1 MGDYQL
7 TYMDILAMQDMDN
20 DQKAEY
26 IQGKQRQQNIQ
37 SGVLGAASLFD
48 IIQGGRNRKDAEA
61 DIEEGAMLR
70 QNVVDKIQDIKYRD
84 FSELTPEARRNAAIL
99 LKDYQPDDS
108 DELAAAEMALRSGAT
123 PTSVQRALNEA
134 LLREESLEQGREEAA
149 FREGMGYAQRDEQI
163 AIQKLMSDYGLD
175 YQMAQEM
182 IAMGQQQSMMG
193 QQQSGAGWRNLFNAA
208 VRYMGS
214 GGGDKLKELFNRG
227 GDETGDPL
235 TDASEGRSLMFST
248 NPDVTGGEGKTRI
261 LGGRSGTSKNIPFD
275 FSSHE
280 MTPQYQQNLDEA
292 MFNFEEGDTMDIL
305 SALQGYGDTTAQPID
320 IYNTNLAAGGVM
332 KTPGEF
338 SHESNPIDVMRGGAK
353 IAEMTGGEFVINPDQ
368 AAGMETTYAKAKKN
382 KSKANLLELFNA
394 VRFIDEPQFD

>member
-7 TYMDILAMQDMDN
+7 TYMDVLAMQGMDN
-20 DQKAEY
+20 DQRAEY

-37 SGVLGAASLFD
+37 AGVLGAASMFD
-48 IIQGGRNRKDAEA
+48 ILHGRRTRRDAEA

-70 QNVVDKIQDIKYRD
+70 QDVVDKIKDIQARD

-108 DELAAAEMALRSGAT
+108 DELAAAEMALRSGAA
-123 PTSVQRALNEA
+123 PTSVQRTLNEA
-134 LLREESLEQGREEAA
+134 LLREESIDQAREEAA

-163 AIQKLMSDYGLD
+163 AIEKLMSDYGLD

-214 GGGDKLKELFNRG
+214 GGIDKIKGLFNRSAEDAAVEMSN
-227 GDETGDPL
+227 DEKL
-235 TDASEGRSLMFST
+235 LEGADYVFST
-248 NPDVTGGEGKTRI
+248 PSEDPADYTSMFESMREEDFLQSLENAGFAGFEPGGTYTDLENLPAVTGE
-261 LGGRSGTSKNIPFD
+261 
-275 FSSHE
+275 
-280 MTPQYQQNLDEA
+280 
-292 MFNFEEGDTMDIL
+292 
-305 SALQGYGDTTAQPID
+305 QGMVI
-320 IYNTNLAAGGVM
+320 

-338 SHESNPIDVMRGGAK
+338 NHDTNPIDVMRGGAK

-368 AAGMETTYAKAKKN
+368 AAGMEKAYAKAKKN
-382 KSKANLLELFNA
+382 KSQANLLELFNA

>member
-1 MGDYQL
+1 MFENYQP
-7 TYMDILAMQDMDN
+7 TYMDILAMQGMDN
-20 DQKAEY
+20 DQRAEY

-37 SGVLGAASLFD
+37 AGVLGAASMFD
-48 IIQGGRNRKDAEA
+48 ILQGRKTRRDAEA

-70 QNVVDKIQDIKYRD
+70 QDVVDRIKDIQFRD
-84 FSELTPEARRNAAIL
+84 FSQLTPEARRNAAIL

-108 DELAAAEMALRSGAT
+108 DELAAAEMALRSGAA
-123 PTSVQRALNEA
+123 PTSVQRTLNEA
-134 LLREESLEQGREEAA
+134 LLREESMEQAREEAA

-163 AIQKLMSDYGLD
+163 AIEKLMSDYGLD

-208 VRYMGS
+208 VRYMS
-214 GGGDKLKELFNRG
+214 AGGMDQIKGLFNKS
-227 GDETGDPL
+227 GDGTGDPL
-235 TDASEGRSLMFST
+235 TDASGTTALFGTDASG
-248 NPDVTGGEGKTRI
+248 NTRV
-261 LGGRSGTSKNIPFD
+261 LGGRRGTSVDQALNFG
-275 FSSHE
+275 E
-280 MTPQYQQNLDEA
+280 MGELIPQYQQNFDAA
-292 MFNFEEGDTMDIL
+292 MRNYDGTNTMDIL
-305 SALQGYGDTTAQPID
+305 SALQGYGDTTAQPI
-320 IYNTNLAAGGVM
+320 YELATGGVM

-338 SHESNPIDVMRGGAK
+338 NHDTNPIDVMRGGSK

-368 AAGMETTYAKAKKN
+368 AAGMEKAYEKAKRN

>member
-1 MGDYQL
+1 MFENYQP
-7 TYMDILAMQDMDN
+7 TYMDILAMQGMDN
-20 DQKAEY
+20 DQRAEY

-37 SGVLGAASLFD
+37 AGVLGAASMFD
-48 IIQGGRNRKDAEA
+48 ILQGRKTRRDAEA

-70 QNVVDKIQDIKYRD
+70 QDVVDRIKDIQFRD
-84 FSELTPEARRNAAIL
+84 FSQLTPEARRNAAIL

-108 DELAAAEMALRSGAT
+108 DELAAAEMALRSGAA
-123 PTSVQRALNEA
+123 PTSVQRTLNEA
-134 LLREESLEQGREEAA
+134 LSREESMEQAREEAA

-163 AIQKLMSDYGLD
+163 AIEKLMSDYGLD

-208 VRYMGS
+208 VRYMS
-214 GGGDKLKELFNRG
+214 AGGMDQIKGLFNRG
-227 GDETGDPL
+227 GD
-235 TDASEGRSLMFST
+235 DAAVTMANDANNMALEEMMFEF
-248 NPDVTGGEGKTRI
+248 PGY
-261 LGGRSGTSKNIPFD
+261 NIP
-275 FSSHE
+275 
-280 MTPQYQQNLDEA
+280 L
-292 MFNFEEGDTMDIL
+292 EEGQTVNDVLDIL
-305 SALQGYGDTTAQPID
+305 SNQPQTEVPGGEQGMVI
-320 IYNTNLAAGGVM
+320 

-338 SHESNPIDVMRGGAK
+338 NHDTNPIDVMRGGSK

-368 AAGMETTYAKAKKN
+368 AAGMEKAYEKAKKN

>member
-7 TYMDILAMQDMDN
+7 TYMDVLAMQGMDN
-20 DQKAEY
+20 DQRAEY

-37 SGVLGAASLFD
+37 AGVLGAASMFD
-48 IIQGGRNRKDAEA
+48 ILQGRRTRRDAEA

-70 QNVVDKIQDIKYRD
+70 QDVVDKIKDIQARD

-108 DELAAAEMALRSGAT
+108 DELAAAEMALRSGAA
-123 PTSVQRALNEA
+123 PTSVQRTLNEA
-134 LLREESLEQGREEAA
+134 LLREESIDQAREEAA

-163 AIQKLMSDYGLD
+163 AIEKLMSDYGLD

-214 GGGDKLKELFNRG
+214 GGIDKIKGLFNRSAEDAAVEMSN
-227 GDETGDPL
+227 DEKL
-235 TDASEGRSLMFST
+235 LEGADYVFST
-248 NPDVTGGEGKTRI
+248 PSEDPADYTSMFESMREEDFLQSLENAGFAGFEPGGTYTDLENLPAVTGE
-261 LGGRSGTSKNIPFD
+261 
-275 FSSHE
+275 
-280 MTPQYQQNLDEA
+280 
-292 MFNFEEGDTMDIL
+292 
-305 SALQGYGDTTAQPID
+305 QGMVI
-320 IYNTNLAAGGVM
+320 

-338 SHESNPIDVMRGGAK
+338 NHDTNPIDVMRGGAK

-368 AAGMETTYAKAKKN
+368 AAGMEKAYAKAKKN
-382 KSKANLLELFNA
+382 KSQANLLELFNA

>member
-7 TYMDILAMQDMDN
+7 TYMDVLAMQGMDN
-20 DQKAEY
+20 DQRAEY

-37 SGVLGAASLFD
+37 AGVLGAASMFD
-48 IIQGGRNRKDAEA
+48 ILQGRRTRRDAEA

-70 QNVVDKIQDIKYRD
+70 QDVVDKIKDIQARD

-108 DELAAAEMALRSGAT
+108 DELAAAEMALRSGAA
-123 PTSVQRALNEA
+123 PTSVQRTLNEA
-134 LLREESLEQGREEAA
+134 LLREESIDQAREEAA

-163 AIQKLMSDYGLD
+163 AIEKLMSDYGLD

-214 GGGDKLKELFNRG
+214 GGIDKIKGLFNRSAEDAAVEMSN
-227 GDETGDPL
+227 DEKL
-235 TDASEGRSLMFST
+235 LEGADYVFST
-248 NPDVTGGEGKTRI
+248 PSEDPADYTSMFESMREEDFLQSLENAGFAGFEPGGTYTDLENLPAVTGE
-261 LGGRSGTSKNIPFD
+261 
-275 FSSHE
+275 
-280 MTPQYQQNLDEA
+280 Q
-292 MFNFEEGDTMDIL
+292 
-305 SALQGYGDTTAQPID
+305 
-320 IYNTNLAAGGVM
+320 VM
-332 KTPGEF
+332 VIKTPGEF
-338 SHESNPIDVMRGGAK
+338 NHDTNPIDVMRGGAK

-368 AAGMETTYAKAKKN
+368 AAGMEKAYAKAKKN
-382 KSKANLLELFNA
+382 KSQANLLELFNA

>member
-7 TYMDILAMQDMDN
+7 TYMDVLAMQGMDN
-20 DQKAEY
+20 DQRAEY

-37 SGVLGAASLFD
+37 AGVLGAASMFD
-48 IIQGGRNRKDAEA
+48 ILQGRRTRRDAEA

-70 QNVVDKIQDIKYRD
+70 QDVVDRIKDIQFRD
-84 FSELTPEARRNAAIL
+84 FSQLTPEARRNAAIL

-108 DELAAAEMALRSGAT
+108 DELAAAEMALRSGAA

-134 LLREESLEQGREEAA
+134 LLREDSIDQAREEAA
-149 FREGMGYAQRDEQI
+149 FREGMGYARQDEQI

-208 VRYMGS
+208 VRYMS
-214 GGGDKLKELFNRG
+214 AGGMDQIKGLFNRG
-227 GDETGDPL
+227 GDDAAVTMANDANNMTLEEMMFEYPGYNIPL
-235 TDASEGRSLMFST
+235 
-248 NPDVTGGEGKTRI
+248 GEGETVNDV
-261 LGGRSGTSKNIPFD
+261 L
-275 FSSHE
+275 
-280 MTPQYQQNLDEA
+280 
-292 MFNFEEGDTMDIL
+292 DIL
-305 SALQGYGDTTAQPID
+305 ANQPNVPDGEQGMVI
-320 IYNTNLAAGGVM
+320 

-338 SHESNPIDVMRGGAK
+338 NHDTNPIDVMRGGSK

-368 AAGMETTYAKAKKN
+368 AAGMEEAYAKAKKN

>member
-1 MGDYQL
+1 MGEYQL

-20 DQKAEY
+20 DEKAEY

-37 SGVLGAASLFD
+37 AGVLGAASLFD
-48 IIQGGRNRKDAEA
+48 ILQGRKTRKDAEA
-61 DIEEGAMLR
+61 DIEEGARLR
-70 QNVVDKIQDIKYRD
+70 QDVVDKIQDIKYRD
-84 FSELTPEARRNAAIL
+84 FAGLTPEARRNAAIL

-134 LLREESLEQGREEAA
+134 LLREESIDQAREEAA
-149 FREGMGYAQRDEQI
+149 FREGMGYARQDEQI

-214 GGGDKLKELFNRG
+214 GGGDKLKEWWEGRG
-227 GDETGDPL
+227 GDDAAVTMANDSATTFKTAEDLGYVGDTPAF
-235 TDASEGRSLMFST
+235 TKYIFEDST
-248 NPDVTGGEGKTRI
+248 NPALFQNYLTDMDEQ
-261 LGGRSGTSKNIPFD
+261 D
-275 FSSHE
+275 F
-280 MTPQYQQNLDEA
+280 L
-292 MFNFEEGDTMDIL
+292 
-305 SALQGYGDTTAQPID
+305 
-320 IYNTNLAAGGVM
+320 TNLGAAGYAGFEPGGVYVANPDDFNVGGVM

-338 SHESNPIDVMRGGAK
+338 NHDTNPIDVMRGGAK

-368 AAGMETTYAKAKKN
+368 AAGMEAAYAKAKKN

>member
-1 MGDYQL
+1 MAYQP
-7 TYMDILAMQDMDN
+7 TYMDILAVQDMN
-20 DQKAEY
+20 PEQREEY
-26 IQGKQRQQNIQ
+26 FAGKERQQNIQ

-61 DIEEGAMLR
+61 DIEEGARLR
-70 QNVVDKIQDIKYRD
+70 QDVVDKIQDIKYRD
-84 FSELTPEARRNAAIL
+84 FAGLTPEARRNAAIL

-108 DELAAAEMALRSGAT
+108 DELAAAEMALRSGAA

-134 LLREESLEQGREEAA
+134 LTREESMEQGREEAA
-149 FREGMGYAQRDEQI
+149 FREGMGYARQDEQV

-235 TDASEGRSLMFST
+235 SDASGTTALFAT
-248 NPDVTGGEGKTRI
+248 NPDGTTRL
-261 LGGRSGTSKNIPFD
+261 LGGRGGTSENQALD
-275 FSSHE
+275 FGQ
-280 MTPQYQQNLDEA
+280 MGDLIPQYQQNLDEIL
-292 MFNFEEGDTMDIL
+292 FNFEEGDTMDLLGTL
-305 SALQGYGDTTAQPID
+305 SNYGDMS
-320 IYNTNLAAGGVM
+320 LEAGGVM

-368 AAGMETTYAKAKKN
+368 AAGMETAYAKAKKN

>member
-7 TYMDILAMQDMDN
+7 TYMDVLAMQGMDN
-20 DQKAEY
+20 DQRAEY

-37 SGVLGAASLFD
+37 AGVLGAASMFD
-48 IIQGGRNRKDAEA
+48 ILQGRRTRRDAEA

-70 QNVVDKIQDIKYRD
+70 QDVVDKIKDIQARD

-108 DELAAAEMALRSGAT
+108 DELAAAEMALRSGAA
-123 PTSVQRALNEA
+123 PTSVQRTLNEA
-134 LLREESLEQGREEAA
+134 LLREESIDQAREEAA

-163 AIQKLMSDYGLD
+163 AIEKLMSDYGLD

-214 GGGDKLKELFNRG
+214 GGIDKIKGLFNRSAEDAAVEMSNDEKLLEGADYVFRTPSEDPADYTSMFESMREEDFLQSLENAGFAGFEPG
-227 GDETGDPL
+227 GTY
-235 TDASEGRSLMFST
+235 TDLENLPA
-248 NPDVTGGEGKTRI
+248 VTGE
-261 LGGRSGTSKNIPFD
+261 
-275 FSSHE
+275 
-280 MTPQYQQNLDEA
+280 
-292 MFNFEEGDTMDIL
+292 
-305 SALQGYGDTTAQPID
+305 QGMVI
-320 IYNTNLAAGGVM
+320 

-338 SHESNPIDVMRGGAK
+338 NHDTNPIDVMRGGAK

-368 AAGMETTYAKAKKN
+368 AAGMEKAYAKAKKN
-382 KSKANLLELFNA
+382 KSQANLLELFNA

>member
-1 MGDYQL
+1 MAYQP
-7 TYMDILAMQDMDN
+7 TYMDILAVQDMN
-20 DQKAEY
+20 PEQREEY
-26 IQGKQRQQNIQ
+26 FAGKERQQNIQ

-61 DIEEGAMLR
+61 DIEEGARLR
-70 QNVVDKIQDIKYRD
+70 QDVVDKIQDIKYRD
-84 FSELTPEARRNAAIL
+84 FAGLTPEARRNAAIL

-108 DELAAAEMALRSGAT
+108 DELAAAEMALRSGAA

-134 LLREESLEQGREEAA
+134 LTREESMEQGREEAA
-149 FREGMGYAQRDEQI
+149 FREGMGYARQDEQV

-235 TDASEGRSLMFST
+235 SDASGTTALFAT
-248 NPDVTGGEGKTRI
+248 NPDGSTR
-261 LGGRSGTSKNIPFD
+261 LMGGRRGTSENQALD
-275 FSSHE
+275 FGQ
-280 MTPQYQQNLDEA
+280 MGDLIPQYQQNLDEIL
-292 MFNFEEGDTMDIL
+292 FNFEEGDTMDLLGTL
-305 SALQGYGDTTAQPID
+305 SNYGDMS
-320 IYNTNLAAGGVM
+320 LEAGGVM

-368 AAGMETTYAKAKKN
+368 AAGMETAYAKAKKN

>member
-7 TYMDILAMQDMDN
+7 TYMDVLAMQGMDN
-20 DQKAEY
+20 DQRAEY

-37 SGVLGAASLFD
+37 AGVLGAASMFD
-48 IIQGGRNRKDAEA
+48 ILQGRRTRRDAEA

-70 QNVVDKIQDIKYRD
+70 QDVVDKIKDIQARD

-108 DELAAAEMALRSGAT
+108 DELAAAEMALRSGAA
-123 PTSVQRALNEA
+123 PTSVQRTLNEA
-134 LLREESLEQGREEAA
+134 LLREESIDQAREEAA

-163 AIQKLMSDYGLD
+163 AIEKLMSDYGLD

-214 GGGDKLKELFNRG
+214 GGIDKIKGLFNRSAEDAAVEMSN
-227 GDETGDPL
+227 DEKL
-235 TDASEGRSLMFST
+235 LEGADYVFST
-248 NPDVTGGEGKTRI
+248 PSEDPADYTSMFESMREEDFLQSLENAGFAGFEPGGTYTDLENLPAVTGE
-261 LGGRSGTSKNIPFD
+261 
-275 FSSHE
+275 
-280 MTPQYQQNLDEA
+280 
-292 MFNFEEGDTMDIL
+292 
-305 SALQGYGDTTAQPID
+305 QGMVI
-320 IYNTNLAAGGVM
+320 

-338 SHESNPIDVMRGGAK
+338 NHDTNPIDVMRNGSK

-368 AAGMETTYAKAKKN
+368 AAGMEKAYAKAKKN
-382 KSKANLLELFNA
+382 KSQANLLELFNA

>member
-1 MGDYQL
+1 MGDYRL

-37 SGVLGAASLFD
+37 AGVLGAVSLFD
-48 IIQGGRNRKDAEA
+48 ILQGRKTRKDAEA
-61 DIEEGAMLR
+61 DIEEGARLR
-70 QNVVDKIQDIKYRD
+70 QDVVDKIQDIKYRD
-84 FSELTPEARRNAAIL
+84 FAGLTPEARRNAAIL

-108 DELAAAEMALRSGAT
+108 DELAAAEMALRSGAA

-134 LLREESLEQGREEAA
+134 LLREESIEQGREEAA
-149 FREGMGYAQRDEQI
+149 FREGMGYARQDEQI

-208 VRYMGS
+208 VKYMSS
-214 GGGDKLKELFNRG
+214 GGGDKLKEWWEGRG
-227 GDETGDPL
+227 GDDAAVTMANVTNQDL
-235 TDASEGRSLMFST
+235 TFEDFIT
-248 NPDVTGGEGKTRI
+248 HPDVSAQGGIPENTFTTDDAMDFLVNYGGGTGNIIEGE
-261 LGGRSGTSKNIPFD
+261 
-275 FSSHE
+275 
-280 MTPQYQQNLDEA
+280 
-292 MFNFEEGDTMDIL
+292 
-305 SALQGYGDTTAQPID
+305 QGMVI
-320 IYNTNLAAGGVM
+320 

-338 SHESNPIDVMRGGAK
+338 NHDTNPIDVMRGGAK

-368 AAGMETTYAKAKKN
+368 AAGMEEAYAKAKKN